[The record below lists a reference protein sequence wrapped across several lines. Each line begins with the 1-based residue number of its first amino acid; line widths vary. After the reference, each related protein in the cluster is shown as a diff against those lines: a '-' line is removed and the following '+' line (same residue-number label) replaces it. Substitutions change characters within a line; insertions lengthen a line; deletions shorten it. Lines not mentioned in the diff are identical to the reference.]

1 MATGAG
7 NVPLLRA
14 IITSHTV
21 CSMHVQDDAL
31 RTARRCN
38 NFDIGFIW

>member
-1 MATGAG
+1 MAAGAS
-7 NVPLLRA
+7 NVPQLRA

-21 CSMHVQDDAL
+21 CSVHVEDDVL

-38 NFDIGFIW
+38 NFDFGFI